1 MKLTLSIL
9 LSTTLIA
16 MSALPLGT
24 LTINTG
30 SQPGKFPVT
39 DPSGWPAGYTSVG
52 FAITCP
58 DVAGSI
64 VGFFAT
70 GEPEGTEQGTIVLL
84 SGNQG
89 TTYYTEQDAALP
101 DWVNGWRANG
111 WRVIQIRWKSNWWQ
125 SSVGDAAGM
134 FRLGCR
140 PATALSY
147 LHSIYGPLRI
157 HGNSAGG
164 SQIGYA
170 LAFYGADDWLSHAV
184 ISGGPPHSDLP
195 AVTIGHDVSLWF
207 STNKLKLL
215 DKAWGIW
222 LNGPAVN
229 RNETWEPTWR
239 VHSIAFGGNDY
250 SHPDTALTMIQG
262 ERDPDM
268 IALGSRYG
276 SRLNEMHIL
285 AWSVIP
291 NTGHGVYETAAGRAA
306 IEGALLAP

>member
-1 MKLTLSIL
+1 MKTLLIL
-9 LSTTLIA
+9 LISTLTA

-24 LTINTG
+24 LTINNG
-30 SQPGKFPVT
+30 SQPGKFPVI
-39 DPSGWPAGYTSVG
+39 DPSGWPAGYNNVG

-70 GEPEGTEQGTIVLL
+70 GEPEGIEQGTIVLL
-84 SGNQG
+84 SGNHG
-89 TTYYTEQDAALP
+89 TTYYTEQDLALP

-125 SSVGDAAGM
+125 SSVGDAAGI

-147 LHSIYGPLRI
+147 LNSIYGPLRV

-170 LAFYGADDWLSHAV
+170 LAFYGADDLISHAV
-184 ISGGPPHSDLP
+184 LSGGPPHSDLP
-195 AVTIGHDVSLWF
+195 AVTIGEDESLWF
-207 STNKLKLL
+207 SDNKLKLL
-215 DKAWGIW
+215 DKAWGYW
-222 LNGPAVN
+222 TGGPAVAHDPN
-229 RNETWEPTWR
+229 WEPEWQA
-239 VHSIAFGGNDY
+239 HSIAYGGNDY
-250 SHPDTALTMIQG
+250 GHPNTAISFIQG
-262 ERDPDM
+262 EQDPDM
-268 IALGSRYG
+268 MTIGGEYHTALSAE
-276 SRLNEMHIL
+276 NTV

-291 NTGHGVYETAAGRAA
+291 STGHGVYETAAGRAA
-306 IEGALLAP
+306 IESALLAP